1 MNANPVMTKRSV
13 RRANKTENHIARS
26 RGEVVGNIIILVI
39 LTLLALIMIYPFWH
53 VLMYSISDAR
63 LALGGGIFLYPRGF
77 SLYGYKLVLKNAQI
91 WIAYRNTIFKT
102 AAGTALSV
110 LLSAMTAY
118 PLSVKR
124 LRGRNGFSM
133 MIFFT
138 MLFGGGTIP
147 TYLLVKSLGMIDTFW
162 ALILPGAMS
171 AYNMFIL
178 RNYMQSL
185 PAELEE
191 SARIDGARA
200 FTVLFKII
208 LPLSTPSLAAIAMFY
223 AVGNWNSYMDCLLY
237 TNKSDLQVLQLYL
250 RQVLLQTSSSNASM
264 TVAGASAENY
274 ISDTAMQ
281 MVIIAVTVIPI
292 LIVYPWLQRFY
303 TKGITVGAVKG

>member
-1 MNANPVMTKRSV
+1 MKQKHTGTAIKRTRGDVIFDVINVLLLLIVMLVVAYPLVYAISCSFSSPLRVVQSKVYLLPKGLT
-13 RRANKTENHIARS
+13 TIAYER
-26 RGEVVGNIIILVI
+26 VFNNQQI
-39 LTLLALIMIYPFWH
+39 LT
-53 VLMYSISDAR
+53 
-63 LALGGGIFLYPRGF
+63 
-77 SLYGYKLVLKNAQI
+77 GYK
-91 WIAYRNTIFKT
+91 NTIFYT
-102 AAGTALSV
+102 LLGTAINIV
-110 LLSAMTAY
+110 LTTMTAY
-118 PLSVKR
+118 PLSRRDFKAR
-124 LRGRNGFSM
+124 RFITFLFT
-133 MIFFT
+133 FT
-138 MLFGGGTIP
+138 MLFSGGLIP
-147 TYLLVKSLGMIDTFW
+147 TFLVVRDLGLMNTVW
-162 ALILPGAMS
+162 ALILPGAVS

-191 SARIDGARA
+191 SARIDGAHA
-200 FTVLFKII
+200 FTILFRII

-223 AVGNWNSYMDCLLY
+223 GVGNWNSYMDCLLY
-237 TNKSDLQVLQLYL
+237 TNKPQLQVLQLYL

-264 TVAGASAENY
+264 AVAGASAENY

>member
-1 MNANPVMTKRSV
+1 MNANPATAKRTV
-13 RRANKTENHIARS
+13 RHSNKGNHIART
-26 RGEVVGNIIILVI
+26 RGERIGNTIILI
-39 LTLLALIMIYPFWH
+39 LLTLLSLIMIYPFWH
-53 VLMYSISDAR
+53 VLMYSISDAK
-63 LALGGGIFLYPRGF
+63 LALGGGIFLWPRGF
-77 SLYGYKLVLKNAQI
+77 SLYGYKLVTKNAQI
-91 WIAYRNTIFKT
+91 WIAYRNTILKT

-118 PLSVKR
+118 PLSVRR

-147 TYLLVKSLGMIDTFW
+147 TYLLVKSLGLIDTFW
-162 ALILPGAMS
+162 ALILPGAVS

-200 FTVLFKII
+200 FTILFRII
-208 LPLSTPSLAAIAMFY
+208 IPLSAPSLAAIAMFY
-223 AVGNWNSYMDCLLY
+223 GVGNWNSYMDCLLY
-237 TNKSDLQVLQLYL
+237 TNKPELQVLQLYL

-264 TVAGASAENY
+264 AVAGSTEEY

>member
-1 MNANPVMTKRSV
+1 MNANPATAKRTV
-13 RRANKTENHIARS
+13 RHSNKGNHIART
-26 RGEVVGNIIILVI
+26 RGERIGNTIILI
-39 LTLLALIMIYPFWH
+39 LLTLLSLIMIYPFWH
-53 VLMYSISDAR
+53 VLMYSISDAK
-63 LALGGGIFLYPRGF
+63 LALGGGIFLWPRGF
-77 SLYGYKLVLKNAQI
+77 SLYGYKLVMKNAQI
-91 WIAYRNTIFKT
+91 WIAYRNTILKT

-118 PLSVKR
+118 PLSVRR

-147 TYLLVKSLGMIDTFW
+147 TYLLVKSLGLIDTFW
-162 ALILPGAMS
+162 ALILPGAVS

-200 FTVLFKII
+200 FTILFRII
-208 LPLSTPSLAAIAMFY
+208 IPLSAPSLAAIAMFY
-223 AVGNWNSYMDCLLY
+223 GVGNWNSYMDCLLY
-237 TNKSDLQVLQLYL
+237 TNKPELQVLQLYL

-264 TVAGASAENY
+264 AVAGSTEEY

>member
-1 MNANPVMTKRSV
+1 MNANPATAKRTV
-13 RRANKTENHIARS
+13 RHSNKANHIART
-26 RGEVVGNIIILVI
+26 RGERVGNTIILI
-39 LTLLALIMIYPFWH
+39 LLTLLSLIMIYPFWH
-53 VLMYSISDAR
+53 VLMYSISDAK
-63 LALGGGIFLYPRGF
+63 LALGGGIFLWPRGF
-77 SLYGYKLVLKNAQI
+77 SLYGYKLVMKNAQI
-91 WIAYRNTIFKT
+91 WIAYRNTILKT
-102 AAGTALSV
+102 AAGTSLSV

-118 PLSVKR
+118 PLSVRR

-147 TYLLVKSLGMIDTFW
+147 SYLLVKSLGLIDTFW

-200 FTVLFKII
+200 FTILFRII
-208 LPLSTPSLAAIAMFY
+208 IPLSAPSLAAIAMFY
-223 AVGNWNSYMDCLLY
+223 GVGNWNSYMDCLLY
-237 TNKSDLQVLQLYL
+237 TNKPELQVLQLYL

-264 TVAGASAENY
+264 AVAGSTEEY